1 MDGDIAAIDYEQ
13 GREGLADQE
22 QKIEHDDLSLK
33 TY

>member
-1 MDGDIAAIDYEQ
+1 MDGDIAAIEYEQ
-13 GREGLADQE
+13 GRECLADQE